1 MPQETWFVFDLGNT
15 VIKLAYERVLEN
27 ICRNASMKR
36 DALVELLEKPGGY
49 RDLESGAIA
58 FADFYEFLCDKAGYR
73 GSLRELKAVWADFF
87 AGPMPG
93 IEDLLERVRERYRVA
108 FLSNSNEVHAEV
120 IPRQFAALF
129 RRDDRFVFSHRF
141 HCAKPDPEIFR
152 RTLEVIG
159 ALPQHAVFIDDLI
172 ENVIAARALGMTA
185 YQYRDALSL
194 TGELERDELL

>member
-1 MPQETWFVFDLGNT
+1 MPQETWFLFDLGNT
-15 VIKLAYERVLEN
+15 VIKLAYERVLET
-27 ICRNASMKR
+27 ICRNASMTR
-36 DALVELLEKPGGY
+36 DDLVELLEKPGGY

-73 GSLRELKAVWADFF
+73 GSLRDFRAVWADFF
-87 AGPMPG
+87 DGPMPG
-93 IEDLLERVRERYRVA
+93 VEDLLERVRERYRVA

-120 IPRQFAALF
+120 IPRRFAALF

-152 RTLEVIG
+152 RALEVIG
-159 ALPQHAVFIDDLI
+159 ALPQHTVFIDDLV
-172 ENVIAARALGMTA
+172 ENVIAARALGMKA

-194 TGELERDELL
+194 TRELEQEGLL